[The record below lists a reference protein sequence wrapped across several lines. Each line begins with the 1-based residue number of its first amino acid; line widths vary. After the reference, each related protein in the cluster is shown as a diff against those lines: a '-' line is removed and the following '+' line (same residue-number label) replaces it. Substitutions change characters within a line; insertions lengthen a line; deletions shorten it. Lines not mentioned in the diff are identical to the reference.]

1 MANAPF
7 MRHHF
12 CTAADSVDIIAQR
25 KNSVN
30 KKAKG
35 RPFLCLPSA
44 GFLLNYN
51 NDDYFL
57 SDACAKAK
65 KSPKPEA
72 RRI

>member
-1 MANAPF
+1 MTVAPPTPNAVNKTIFMANAPF

-44 GFLLNYN
+44 GLN
-51 NDDYFL
+51 L
-57 SDACAKAK
+57 W
-65 KSPKPEA
+65 
-72 RRI
+72 